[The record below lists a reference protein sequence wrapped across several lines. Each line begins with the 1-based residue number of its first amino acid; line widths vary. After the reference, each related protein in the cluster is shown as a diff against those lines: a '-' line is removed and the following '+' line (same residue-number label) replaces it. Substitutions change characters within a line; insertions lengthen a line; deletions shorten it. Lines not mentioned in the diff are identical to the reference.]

1 VQDFGAIGPNMPAD
15 GFTSQWQTVGDNK
28 VFVNDD
34 GTAISTNPKT
44 GATSSLSADQ
54 VNSMIKNGQLN
65 TYASGYNT
73 ATGGNKTAPGGS
85 GIATTP
91 AKTAATTAKTGTG
104 APSNQPQRTG
114 LGSLLPL
121 LLMMYAASQNKGSGS
136 GASSAGIPALTATQT
151 QTPYTSQTQS
161 PTYRPGQGGITYFN
175 PVQYTPKMAA
185 GGIAGLGAAGGRLL
199 DGAGDGVSDSIPATI
214 GRDQPAKL
222 ARGEF
227 VVDARTVAELGN
239 GSTDAGADK
248 LLKMMQR
255 VHQARKKAG
264 RGQDSHADRHLPA

>member
-1 VQDFGAIGPNMPAD
+1 MWEERDDAGNVLKYTRSGTLLTDRGTGP
-15 GFTSQWQTVGDNK
+15 GFD
-28 VFVNDD
+28 
-34 GTAISTNPKT
+34 
-44 GATSSLSADQ
+44 
-54 VNSMIKNGQLN
+54 
-65 TYASGYNT
+65 ASGKPIAGT
-73 ATGGNKTAPGGS
+73 PQKLTT
-85 GIATTP
+85 ATTP
-91 AKTAATTAKTGTG
+91 AKTAATTPAKTGTG
-104 APSNQPQRTG
+104 APPNQGTG

-136 GASSAGIPALTATQT
+136 GASSAGIPALTASQM
-151 QTPYTSQTQS
+151 QTPYATQMQA
-161 PTYRPGQGGITYFN
+161 PTYRPGQGGISYFN

-264 RGQDSHADRHLPA
+264 RGKDSHADQHLPA